1 MNCVETDTLLSVVEV
16 LGDQSERKL
25 AHVAQCATCRAA
37 VGDLVTLRAALAPEE
52 MGALAIERTANAIEP
67 LAHARRKEK
76 LGLLGLT
83 VSYGAVVALTVIV
96 GVAFIGGMGD
106 AGLLFLRGNL
116 AYVNE
121 AMLVAAPLGA
131 LAAWRAYRYER
142 ARQREAGIF

>member
-1 MNCVETDTLLSVVEV
+1 MNCVETDTLLSVVEA

-37 VGDLVTLRAALAPEE
+37 VGDLATLRAALAPEE
-52 MGALAIERTANAIEP
+52 MGPLAIERTANAIEP
-67 LAHARRKEK
+67 LAEQRRKEK
-76 LGLLGLT
+76 LGLLSLT
-83 VSYGAVVALTVIV
+83 VVYGVVVAATVIV
-96 GVAFIGGMGD
+96 GVAFIGSMGE
-106 AGLLFLRGNL
+106 AGLFFLRWNI

-131 LAAWRAYRYER
+131 LAAWRTYRYER

>member
-37 VGDLVTLRAALAPEE
+37 VGDLATLRAALAPEE
-52 MGALAIERTANAIEP
+52 MGALAIERTANAIQP
-67 LAHARRKEK
+67 LADQRRKEK
-76 LGLLGLT
+76 VGLLSLA
-83 VSYGAVVALTVIV
+83 VAYGVVVALTVIV
-96 GVAFIGGMGD
+96 GVAFIGSLGNEGIF
-106 AGLLFLRGNL
+106 FLRGNL

-121 AMLVAAPLGA
+121 AMRVAAPLGA
-131 LAAWRAYRYER
+131 LVAWRAYRSER